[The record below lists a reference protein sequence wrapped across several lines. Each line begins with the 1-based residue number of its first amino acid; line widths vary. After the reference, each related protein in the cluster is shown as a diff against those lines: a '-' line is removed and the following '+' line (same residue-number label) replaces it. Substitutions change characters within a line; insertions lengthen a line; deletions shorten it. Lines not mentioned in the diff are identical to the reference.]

1 MKEEVSW
8 KISKY
13 IEETAE
19 TNKAIQISNQK
30 LQNEYFNINLSLKKN
45 LEKYQEIIS
54 TKDQQESLNQQ
65 YSDSL
70 EFLQNNLKEK
80 G

>member
-30 LQNEYFNINLSLKKN
+30 L
-45 LEKYQEIIS
+45 
-54 TKDQQESLNQQ
+54 
-65 YSDSL
+65 
-70 EFLQNNLKEK
+70 
-80 G
+80 